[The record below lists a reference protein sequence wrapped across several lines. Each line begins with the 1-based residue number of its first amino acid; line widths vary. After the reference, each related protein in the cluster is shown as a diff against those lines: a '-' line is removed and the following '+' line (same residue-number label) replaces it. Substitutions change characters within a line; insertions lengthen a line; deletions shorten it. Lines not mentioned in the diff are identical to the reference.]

1 MTLKKAT
8 EIILKKSP
16 LLKVRACM
24 DYGKFY
30 VFTLAPLYVKDSD
43 EYVTG
48 VIFPA
53 VDKKTGKIFDYDIT
67 TDLDAFDKAIKV
79 V

>member
-1 MTLKKAT
+1 MNLEKAT
-8 EIILKKSP
+8 DIILKKNP

-24 DYGKFY
+24 DYGDFY

-53 VDKKTGKIFDYDIT
+53 VDKKTGKVFEYDIT
-67 TDLDAFDKAIKV
+67 SDLDAFDNAIKV

>member
-1 MTLKKAT
+1 MNLEKAT
-8 EIILKKSP
+8 EIILKKNP

-30 VFTLAPLYVKDSD
+30 AFTLAPLYVKESD

-53 VDKKTGKIFDYDIT
+53 VDKKTGKVFKYDIT
-67 TDLDAFDKAIKV
+67 SDLDAFDNAIKV